1 MRSWLRVI
9 VNLVLFGALAPA
21 CIGARSE
28 LDLNLCGEPGGNC
41 TTVIKTASKV
51 LYECQAHV
59 HLFFLDETHSGVI
72 PVCLPP
78 ELNRWTASPEQQA
91 AIDSMSQH
99 DYDVAVA
106 RYGQNVLLGQL
117 AALKAVDA
125 SGNNCFVWA
134 AGLGDPQSYCTV
146 QEATRDAFC
155 EEPASC
161 SVKVCVPNDCHD
173 PALPDGSINPHA
185 CDCNTTIANADDCE
199 MPGATVCIAP

>member
-1 MRSWLRVI
+1 MSWLRR
-9 VNLVLFGALAPA
+9 VLCVGAVAALAPA

-28 LDLNLCGEPGGNC
+28 LDLDLCGEPGGNC

-51 LYECQAHV
+51 LYQCNAHV
-59 HLFFLDETHSGVI
+59 HLFFIDESHSGVI

-78 ELNRWTASPEQQA
+78 ELNQWTASPEQAA
-91 AIDSMSQH
+91 AIASMTQH

-125 SGNNCFVWA
+125 SGSNCFVWQ

-146 QEATRDAFC
+146 LDATRDPFC
-155 EEPASC
+155 EQAPNCAE
-161 SVKVCVPNDCHD
+161 KVCVPNDCHD

-185 CDCNTTIANADDCE
+185 CDCNTTVANTDDCE